1 MHIARLLKLVT
12 LLVLLV
18 QRVDQSKYRVSP
30 FWFLDQL
37 SLMLISLFPGKTMDC
52 SKYSK
57 FINDIFVM
65 CDICLQCFDAV
76 GLAAGTASGL

>member
-18 QRVDQSKYRVSP
+18 QRVDQSKYWVSP
-30 FWFLDQL
+30 SLFLDQL
-37 SLMLISLFPGKTMDC
+37 SLMLISLFPGRKMDC
-52 SKYSK
+52 GKYSK

-76 GLAAGTASGL
+76 GLVAGRASGL